1 MDEEEE
7 CDCGLSGWFAEFLI
21 IGLFYFYLVEFV
33 IFFLFFSFSF
43 NIKNTFEPD
52 VSTPGVVA
60 GVISVACIFMKKNLR
75 LRDERCKSLQG

>member
-33 IFFLFFSFSF
+33 IFFLFFFF
-43 NIKNTFEPD
+43 LIQYKEY
-52 VSTPGVVA
+52 V
-60 GVISVACIFMKKNLR
+60 
-75 LRDERCKSLQG
+75 

>member
-43 NIKNTFEPD
+43 NIKNTFD
-52 VSTPGVVA
+52 LT
-60 GVISVACIFMKKNLR
+60 
-75 LRDERCKSLQG
+75 